1 MSIVAKVLPILDE
14 GKGSAQGSRGGGGD
28 EAGLDESR
36 MQELRSLK
44 PEGQGSDKAKE
55 WFVASEGQKAGARRA
70 YSQQGKCFFTKRAW
84 LQQGKRPVTKLACG
98 KGIFGQL
105 VFGKRGW
112 MRWGKSVFD
121 SACLDET
128 GQGYFWT
135 TSAWQAWLDEPEQE
149 P

>member
-55 WFVASEGQKAGARRA
+55 CALGCNRKARKLGPGVLIRNRASAFLPSVLGCNRARD
-70 YSQQGKCFFTKRAW
+70 Q
-84 LQQGKRPVTKLACG
+84 
-98 KGIFGQL
+98 
-105 VFGKRGW
+105 
-112 MRWGKSVFD
+112 
-121 SACLDET
+121 
-128 GQGYFWT
+128 
-135 TSAWQAWLDEPEQE
+135 
-149 P
+149 